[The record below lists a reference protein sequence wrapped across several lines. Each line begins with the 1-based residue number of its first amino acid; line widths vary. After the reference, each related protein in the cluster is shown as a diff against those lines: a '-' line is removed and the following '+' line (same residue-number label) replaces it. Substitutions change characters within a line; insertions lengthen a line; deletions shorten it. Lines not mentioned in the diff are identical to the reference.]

1 MNQEEDLDKLEDELK
16 EEAEA
21 EKLPEMKVEGRGV
34 FELQRLKRKKSSQEL
49 SDEDN
54 WVTKCQI
61 SNY

>member
-54 WVTKCQI
+54 
-61 SNY
+61 